1 MSITSESYWGREI
14 VTDALNNLFHR
25 CCDHFGSNPLGG
37 GTKGNAAHTTGRH
50 RSREWVSNSAFCT
63 DRTYGTV
70 DKRDRDGNP
79 RYIRAMDVKLTPA
92 QMRDVC
98 HRLDNAVRGGR
109 LPQVAEWFGT
119 FDNRNV
125 VGWYEGHPSSADSS
139 HLEHVHVGMWT
150 VYADDVPA
158 LDEIFEVMTGDD
170 VSDLF
175 PKFGDKSEG
184 VKYLQRRLVRLGYL
198 TTAQIDGTYGAVTTA
213 AVKKYR
219 SDHKVDVVG
228 DGKSVTG
235 WMVDSMDA
243 ELRVKEGK
251 PGPQGEKGDPG
262 PAGTLPV
269 GTVLAL
275 DAHNANVTAV
285 TPPTP

>member
-1 MSITSESYWGREI
+1 MAVTTYAGWVADGKPWDPAFPVDDLADCLRGYGYTVYILGNDDHAHALPPEDHMPYSHTPWPGRQPYPYVLACDI
-14 VTDALNNLFHR
+14 MPPPAGKGLPSLAQLGAQLHKDKQAGVPGALWIKYMNWEP
-25 CCDHFGSNPLGG
+25 SGG
-37 GTKGNAAHTTGRH
+37 NGPCYHDSWEPTFNRT
-50 RSREWVSNSAFCT
+50 RST
-63 DRTYGTV
+63 DRGHIHISGRTDFVTSHAAAGY
-70 DKRDRDGNP
+70 DPIAR
-79 RYIRAMDVKLTPA
+79 IR
-92 QMRDVC
+92 
-98 HRLDNAVRGGR
+98 
-109 LPQVAEWFGT
+109 
-119 FDNRNV
+119 
-125 VGWYEGHPSSADSS
+125 
-139 HLEHVHVGMWT
+139 
-150 VYADDVPA
+150 
-158 LDEIFEVMTGDD
+158 GDD